1 MKLHLSAL
9 FLSAFS
15 LSVFAAKP
23 NLTVYTYDSFAADWG
38 AAPLLKKDFEAQCG
52 CEVTFVPFDDGL
64 TMLNRL
70 RLEGKKSKADVVL
83 GLDNFSRE
91 QALSSELF
99 TAHQLPLNHVDF
111 HDPIFFPFDQGAFA
125 FIYRQDK
132 LSSPPHSLKEL
143 VERQDLKIIYQDPR
157 TSVVGQGLLLWL
169 NEVYGAKSAQA
180 WQQLATHTVSIGK
193 GWSETYGAFLQGE
206 ADLVLSYTSSPL
218 YHLWNEADS
227 NYAAANF
234 SEGHIRQIELAA
246 ITKQSNQ
253 FQLAQQF
260 LQFLHTPKS
269 QEIIAKHNVMQPVV
283 KLTENTDFQS
293 LEEFKHLNVAMPNAL
308 KLKQMLKI
316 WQENVSK

>member
-9 FLSAFS
+9 FLGAFS

-23 NLTVYTYDSFAADWG
+23 NLTVYTYDSFTADWG
-38 AAPLLKKDFEAQCG
+38 AAPLLKKDFEAQCA
-52 CEVTFVPFDDGL
+52 CEVTFVSFDDGL

-91 QALSSELF
+91 QALNSGLF

-111 HDPIFFPFDQGAFA
+111 DDSIFFPFDQGTFA

-132 LSSPPHSLKEL
+132 LSSPPRSLKEL

-169 NEVYGAKSAQA
+169 NEVYGEESAKA
-180 WQQLATHTVSIGK
+180 WQQLANHTVSIGK
-193 GWSETYGAFLQGE
+193 GWSETYGAFLKGE
-206 ADLVLSYTSSPL
+206 ADLVLSYTTSPL
-218 YHLWNEADS
+218 YHLWNEANG

-246 ITKQSNQ
+246 ITKHSNQ

-260 LQFLHTPKS
+260 LQFLHMPES
-269 QEIIAKHNVMQPVV
+269 QEIIAKHNVMQPIV
-283 KLTENTDFQS
+283 KLADNADFQA
-293 LEEFKHLNVAMPNAL
+293 LEDFKTLTITVPNAL
-308 KLKQMLKI
+308 QLKQMLKI